1 MKRTSIFLTSILLAL
16 TLVACGGNLDDFE
29 PTENEAGTVTVSI
42 TGYAGQQVLPPT
54 EVKIREGYTC
64 FDVTNYLARKHNI
77 SLVKEGSGRGV
88 YIKGIDGLFAG
99 DMGAKSGWLY
109 RVNGSFSETGVS
121 SGAFSLK
128 DEDKIEWLYTVDLGK
143 TEGAGDLGNAED

>member
-1 MKRTSIFLTSILLAL
+1 MKRSLILLISILAALAL
-16 TLVACGGNLDDFE
+16 SACGGDIDDFE
-29 PTENEAGTVTVSI
+29 PTENEAGMVTVSI

-77 SLVKEGSGRGV
+77 ALVKEGSGRGV
-88 YIKGIDGLFAG
+88 YVKGIGGLFAG
-99 DMGAKSGWLY
+99 DEGAESGWLY
-109 RVNGSFSETGVS
+109 RVNGSFSDTGVS

-128 DEDKIEWLYTVDLGK
+128 DGDKIEWLYTVDLGK
-143 TEGAGDLGNAED
+143 TEGAGGLSQQ